1 MVFMNKENLTLKDF
15 ILEKDGKGASALIH
29 SELFDLDIWYDIWG
43 IDKENG
49 YELDFNQYIFYLDD
63 TRDLEQQRLQK
74 HLLNYT
80 EYVMQLVDDKLYEL
94 GVF

>member
-1 MVFMNKENLTLKDF
+1 MFKDNLTLKDF

-29 SELFDLDIWYDIWG
+29 SELFDLDIWYDIWN
-43 IDKENG
+43 IDKEIG
-49 YELDFNQYIFYLDD
+49 YDIDFNQYIFYLDD